1 MKSRTKL
8 WLLMLISVIIS
19 ILVFASLSLIMG
31 KIGDKGYNLNGLN
44 DISQEVLE
52 TIATRQ
58 AFHLA
63 DITPILDDAHSNHP
77 DIRYEWISADG
88 STIYDTFGEKKSYDF
103 GQFANRMLNMPQNL
117 WGVDGPIT
125 LTYSISQE
133 DQPYYL
139 LMSLSSD
146 DMKNGQIYFFMRT
159 FKAMSTF
166 MLPLIVALLIPYLL
180 SLGFFSSMNKRI
192 SKLNQ
197 AIGQL
202 NLQSEITVLE
212 DTKKDEIGQLTTY
225 YNAMVHRIQNQ
236 GEQIKQ
242 FDTRRNLLLSNLSHD
257 LRTPLTMILGY
268 AETIRAGLY
277 KDEKEL
283 QASAKVLLQRSRYI
297 DKLLDQLLDI
307 TRHDEGNLE
316 LHVEVHNVS
325 EMMRKIAA
333 DYLMFLEGQ
342 NFTVEVNIPDGDIHA
357 CIDSSLIER
366 ALRNLLDN
374 AIRYGSEGHYLEM
387 GLSEKDD
394 TLFMMVI
401 DKGLGIPLQDQEHVF
416 ERFYRIDGSRKG
428 EGLGIGLSIVQEI
441 IALHDGSITLTS
453 VSFDKTVF
461 EIHLPKGQREQ

>member
-8 WLLMLISVIIS
+8 WLLMLISAIVS
-19 ILVFASLSLIMG
+19 ILVSASLSLIMG
-31 KIGDKGYNLNGLN
+31 KIGDKGYNLNSLN
-44 DISQEVLE
+44 AISQEVLDP
-52 TIATRQ
+52 IAMRQ
-58 AFHLA
+58 DFQIQ
-63 DITPILDDAHSNHP
+63 DITQILDNAHSNHP
-77 DIRYEWISADG
+77 NIRYEWISADG
-88 STIYDTFGEKKSYDF
+88 STIYDTFGEKNTYDF
-103 GQFANRMLNMPQNL
+103 GLLANRMLNMPQNL
-117 WGVDGPIT
+117 WGVDEPIT

-139 LMSLSSD
+139 LMSLSSH

-166 MLPLIVALLIPYLL
+166 MLPLNVALLIPYLL

-212 DTKKDEIGQLTTY
+212 DTKKDEISLLTAH
-225 YNAMVHRIQNQ
+225 YNAMARRIQNQ

-307 TRHDEGNLE
+307 TRHDEGNLK

-342 NFTVEVNIPDGDIHA
+342 NFTVEVNIPDEDIQSW
-357 CIDSSLIER
+357 IDASLIER

-374 AIRYGSEGHYLEM
+374 AIRYGSEGHYLEI
-387 GLSEKDD
+387 GLSEKVD
-394 TLFMMVI
+394 TILMMVI
-401 DKGLGIPLQDQEHVF
+401 DKGRGISLQDQEHVF

-428 EGLGIGLSIVQEI
+428 EGLGIGLSIVKEI
-441 IALHDGSITLTS
+441 TSLHDGSISLTS
-453 VSFDKTVF
+453 APFEKTVF
-461 EIHLPKGQREQ
+461 EIQLPKIQREH

>member
-19 ILVFASLSLIMG
+19 ILLFSSLSLIMG
-31 KIGDKGYNLNGLN
+31 KIGDRGYNLKALN

-52 TIATRQ
+52 KMATRQ
-58 AFHLA
+58 SFHIE
-63 DITPILDDAHSNHP
+63 DIKPILDDAHSNHP
-77 DIRYEWISADG
+77 NIRYEWISTDG
-88 STIYDTFGEKKSYDF
+88 STVYDTFGEKKSYDF
-103 GQFANRMLNMPQNL
+103 GQLANRMLNMPQNL
-117 WGVDGPIT
+117 WGGDGPIT

-133 DQPYYL
+133 GQPYYL
-139 LMSLSSD
+139 LMSLSSG

-159 FKAMSTF
+159 FKAMYTF

-180 SLGFFSSMNKRI
+180 SLWFFSSMNKRI

-212 DTKKDEIGQLTTY
+212 DTKKDEISLLTSH
-225 YNAMVHRIQNQ
+225 YNAMARRIQSQ

-307 TRHDEGNLE
+307 THHDEGNLE

-342 NFTVEVNIPDGDIHA
+342 NFTVEVNIADEDIQA
-357 CIDSSLIER
+357 WIDASLIER

-401 DKGLGIPLQDQEHVF
+401 DKGRGISLQDQEHVF
-416 ERFYRIDGSRKG
+416 ERFYRIDDSRKG

-441 IALHDGSITLTS
+441 IAHHDGSITLTS
-453 VSFDKTVF
+453 VPFEKTVF
-461 EIHLPKGQREQ
+461 EIHLPKRSA